1 MTPEN
6 KTTLQMVIN
15 TLNTIEVKGR
25 ENMNHLLGCI
35 MTLERMM
42 AQKDEQEPKIE
53 ILPVD
58 EEGAHAEH
66 PAE

>member
-15 TLNTIEVKGR
+15 TLNTIEVRGR

-35 MTLERMM
+35 MALEHIM
-42 AQKDEQEPKIE
+42 AQQEEPQDGPE
-53 ILPVD
+53 ISIVPVT
-58 EEGAHAEH
+58 EGNGNA
-66 PAE
+66 